1 MKIQVNKLID
11 TLISDW
17 NFVFMQRYFEGLKLA
32 VKDRENVVLGF
43 FYGMICSAVTDYLG
57 QTKQKITVEDT
68 NIVAE
73 VFHNRLEE
81 IKGKICKNLS

>member
-1 MKIQVNKLID
+1 M
-11 TLISDW
+11 W
-17 NFVFMQRYFEGLKLA
+17 
-32 VKDRENVVLGF
+32 